1 MQFWSK
7 GKHKSC
13 FEQFFCNKSFSKNPC
28 DSRPPCEHVI
38 LVKSRKERCVY
49 ERKVFTVF
57 AITAITEISNQLNVC
72 EFQR

>member
-13 FEQFFCNKSFSKNPC
+13 FEQIFCNKSFSKNPC

-38 LVKSRKERCVY
+38 LVKSRKERCV
-49 ERKVFTVF
+49 
-57 AITAITEISNQLNVC
+57 QLNVC